1 MWRCLLCLFC
11 CSHDSKNSHPWK
23 YRADLHISLFNY
35 HVQEDFYAVVDW
47 AYKIDPLRCISMHGI
62 TERYLSGQKA
72 DAAGFVRQLLDDLE
86 SRISMQFNRVSTIL
100 TSYYNNLPSLLK
112 KERKKETET
121 TLKPPLSLSHSCY
134 CFLGCSLSTMLAIKL
149 RGMNALY
156 DKWEYSPIFQGI
168 CCSHCLINLSLCTV
182 SMLCFVVQYVYG
194 ST

>member
-1 MWRCLLCLFC
+1 M
-11 CSHDSKNSHPWK
+11 
-23 YRADLHISLFNY
+23 HISLFNY

-112 KERKKETET
+112 KERKKR
-121 TLKPPLSLSHSCY
+121 LKPPSNLRSP
-134 CFLGCSLSTMLAIKL
+134 FLTHVIASWAAVY
-149 RGMNALY
+149 RR
-156 DKWEYSPIFQGI
+156 
-168 CCSHCLINLSLCTV
+168 CLPSN
-182 SMLCFVVQYVYG
+182 
-194 ST
+194 